1 MADSPYNKDGTL
13 KNDPGRPEKP
23 ETGESDDGGSSWWGM
38 ATDAVEGAYQQAQ
51 SVIKK
56 VWPKRDS
63 RDLPGTDYTDRPTDE
78 LGTDYT
84 NRESVENAE
93 TDPGSPGKVETSARG
108 VSSYEPGADFEAR
121 RDMAGEPLNAMPPDL
136 ESRLQELNEKVDRQ
150 EKLIRKL
157 IAMQPNDRKDFVARF
172 Q

>member
-78 LGTDYT
+78 VGTDYT

-93 TDPGSPGKVETSARG
+93 TDPGSPGKGET
-108 VSSYEPGADFEAR
+108 
-121 RDMAGEPLNAMPPDL
+121 
-136 ESRLQELNEKVDRQ
+136 
-150 EKLIRKL
+150 
-157 IAMQPNDRKDFVARF
+157 
-172 Q
+172 